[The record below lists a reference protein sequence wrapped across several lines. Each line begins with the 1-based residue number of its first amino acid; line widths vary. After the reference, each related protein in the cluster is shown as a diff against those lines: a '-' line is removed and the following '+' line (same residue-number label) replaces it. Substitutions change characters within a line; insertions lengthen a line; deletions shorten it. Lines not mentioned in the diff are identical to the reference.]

1 MPAHRVE
8 ADLRLAQFTESTVKL
23 LERPAVR
30 VAPATRA
37 YLIGA
42 GATVPVDGTAGFGK
56 GAIFLETGTGKFY
69 RNSGTSA
76 SAAFKAIVA
85 VLTSTAF
92 VQTYST
98 ADPTLAAYT
107 ADSEAIAY
115 TGAADGEAK
124 LADLNALRVAY
135 ENLRAFT
142 EDAVA
147 MLNSVVDNMQA
158 NGLAT

>member
-1 MPAHRVE
+1 MVAHRQE
-8 ADLRLAQFTESTVKL
+8 QDLRLAQFVASTVKL
-23 LERPAVR
+23 LERPALR
-30 VAPATRA
+30 TGTATRA

-42 GATVPVDGTAGFGK
+42 GATKPADGTAGFAK
-56 GAIFLETGTGKFY
+56 GAIFMETSTGKFY
-69 RNSGTSA
+69 RNEGTSA
-76 SAAFKAIVA
+76 SAAFKAAI
-85 VLTSTAF
+85 VLTASTAF
-92 VQTYST
+92 TQTYST
-98 ADPTLAAYT
+98 ADPTLSAYT
-107 ADSEAIAY
+107 PDSEAIAY

-147 MLNSVVDNMQA
+147 MLNSVVDNLQA